1 MIIFTGNTPQ
11 TPYLH
16 DLLDRWT
23 TEQKDKLRTAID
35 EVINKVLTRYNISW
49 EARRE
54 GVQKVLKDA
63 GIEIKA
69 PDSFSAG
76 DDYEKIHDQ
85 AYDTRKPI
93 AERIK
98 LYYIGLQIRNNR
110 EWYWSGEVY
119 RFLSEVYEILREDR

>member
-1 MIIFTGNTPQ
+1 MIVFTGNTPQ

-23 TEQKDKLRTAID
+23 TAQKDKLRKAID
-35 EVINKVLTRYNISW
+35 EAINKVLTRYNISW

-85 AYDTRKPI
+85 AYDSRKPI
-93 AERIK
+93 AERIR

-119 RFLSEVYEILREDR
+119 RFLSEVYEILGEER

>member
-1 MIIFTGNTPQ
+1 MIVFTGNTPQ

-23 TEQKDKLRTAID
+23 TEQKANLRKAIE
-35 EVINKVLTRYNISW
+35 EVVSKVLTRYNISW

-85 AYDTRKPI
+85 AYDSRKPI

-110 EWYWSGEVY
+110 EWYWGGEVY
-119 RFLSEVYEILREDR
+119 RFLSEVYEILGENR